1 MAGVGLHTFKYTLC
15 QLLNYGEVMEIE
27 RKYIVD
33 EFNRKVAVQ
42 LDIETFTKIEE
53 TLENYGL
60 VQLMQ
65 AEERDDELL
74 DLEQARSYY
83 QTLGKT
89 Q

>member
-1 MAGVGLHTFKYTLC
+1 
-15 QLLNYGEVMEIE
+15 MEIE

-33 EFNRKVAVQ
+33 ESNRKVAVQ

-53 TLENYGL
+53 ALENYGL

-65 AEERDDELL
+65 AEEHDDELL
-74 DLEQARSYY
+74 DLAQARSYY